1 MEDKKEKSKEEIQKE
16 KLEIKL
22 KQLESKLKQ
31 LEITEKTNTLNKWKE
46 CDIKRSN
53 DEVLIKK
60 LDTLKYMMSEFL
72 IDEDSTQIG
81 SEMKFKNAF
90 DDDELAVIKHK
101 IFDLIHK
108 L

>member
-1 MEDKKEKSKEEIQKE
+1 MEDKKEKSKEEIQRE

-22 KQLESKLKQ
+22 KQLEIK
-31 LEITEKTNTLNKWKE
+31 EKTNTLNKWKE
-46 CDIKRSN
+46 NDIKRSN

-60 LDTLKYMMSEFL
+60 LDTLKYMMNSFL
-72 IDEDSTQIG
+72 IDEDSAQIG

-90 DDDELAVIKHK
+90 DDDELSVIKHK